1 MIVCRQSTEY
11 DFEVW
16 HISSTGYKYHVN
28 LLRNE
33 CDCRKWLLTGLPCCH
48 AISCMR
54 KRSLNIYD
62 FVPDCYRKAKYEAC
76 YSSVIYPANG
86 QCLWKRTEYNDLQP
100 PPIRRQAGRPKKKR
114 NKEAGELLKS
124 NGQLSRGRWGIKCTR
139 CKQPGHNKATCKLPP
154 PPTQN
159 AARTGQAAP
168 STQTASMTTEDV
180 QGKQT
185 ASWTGKAA
193 QSTQNVSRTAQAT
206 QSTHTTSRNTPAG
219 QGTQSAS
226 RTIQTATRTSA
237 GTQRAS
243 ATQRTTH
250 GAQLGT
256 ESANKRKRN
265 QKEKMSSSQPEGSKG
280 KKKKTS
286 ARVEGSVSTQH

>member
-62 FVPDCYRKAKYEAC
+62 FIPDCYRKAKYEAC

-86 QCLWKRTEYNDLQP
+86 QCLWERTEYNDLQP

-114 NKEAGELLKS
+114 NKEAGELLKT

-168 STQTASMTTEDV
+168 STQTASRTTEDV
-180 QGKQT
+180 
-185 ASWTGKAA
+185 
-193 QSTQNVSRTAQAT
+193 
-206 QSTHTTSRNTPAG
+206 

-237 GTQRAS
+237 G
-243 ATQRTTH
+243 TQRTTH